1 MIALILMLT
10 PWSPQ
15 LPAHQI
21 WMGEE
26 VPPIKAEVLDLPQGR
41 RFAVRS
47 FEWVQLKR
55 RAEAMGSYCQDAVNL
70 ATSTC
75 VESANELLN
84 KTRQEAEATSVNQ
97 QAVIDALEDSL
108 KIERAN
114 LLEERKSTARHQW
127 VHLPPGVIAV
137 EATPI
142 PPLPSTSP

>member
-1 MIALILMLT
+1 VISLILMLT

-26 VPPIKAEVLDLPQGR
+26 VPPISAEVLDLPQGR
-41 RFAVRS
+41 RFAVRA

-75 VESANELLN
+75 VESANELLT
-84 KTRQEAEATSVNQ
+84 KTRAEAEATSVNQ

-108 KIERAN
+108 RIERAN
-114 LLEERKSTARHQW
+114 LLEERRSTERLTW
-127 VHLPPGVIAV
+127 VTIGVSVIAV
-137 EATPI
+137 GAT
-142 PPLPSTSP
+142 TVAVMR

>member
-1 MIALILMLT
+1 MISLILMLT

-26 VPPIKAEVLDLPQGR
+26 VPPISAEVLDLPQGR
-41 RFAVRS
+41 RFAVRA

-75 VESANELLN
+75 VESANELLT
-84 KTRQEAEATSVNQ
+84 KTRAEAEATSVNQ

-108 KIERAN
+108 RIERAN
-114 LLEERKSTARHQW
+114 LLEERRSTERLTW
-127 VHLPPGVIAV
+127 VTIGVSVIAV
-137 EATPI
+137 GAT
-142 PPLPSTSP
+142 TVAVMR

>member
-75 VESANELLN
+75 VESANELLT
-84 KTRQEAEATSVNQ
+84 KTRAEAEATSVNQ
-97 QAVIDALEDSL
+97 QAIIDALENSL
-108 KIERAN
+108 RIERAN
-114 LLEERKSTARHQW
+114 LLEERKSTERLTW
-127 VHLPPGVIAV
+127 VTIGVSVIAV
-137 EATPI
+137 GAT
-142 PPLPSTSP
+142 TVAVMR

>member
-1 MIALILMLT
+1 MIATLIMMLT

-21 WMGEE
+21 WMGDE
-26 VPPIKAEVLDLPQGR
+26 VDPIKAEVLDLPQGR
-41 RFAVRS
+41 RFAVKAH
-47 FEWVQLKR
+47 EWVQLKR

-75 VESANELLN
+75 AEEANELLN

-114 LLEERKSTARHQW
+114 LLEERKSTERLTW
-127 VHLPPGVIAV
+127 VTIGVSVIAV
-137 EATPI
+137 GAT
-142 PPLPSTSP
+142 TMAVMR

>member
-1 MIALILMLT
+1 MIATLVLMLT

-15 LPAHQI
+15 LPADQI

-26 VPPIKAEVLDLPQGR
+26 VPPIRAEVLDLPQGR
-41 RFAVRS
+41 RFAVRA

-75 VESANELLN
+75 VESANELLT
-84 KTRQEAEATSVNQ
+84 KTRQEAEATSANQ

-108 KIERAN
+108 RIERAN
-114 LLEERKSTARHQW
+114 LLEERESAERLKW
-127 VHLPPGVIAV
+127 VTIGVSVIAV
-137 EATPI
+137 GAT
-142 PPLPSTSP
+142 TVAVMR